1 MARQGGRRSTTWP
14 KGKKPPVKR
23 KKGSKNK
30 RTLVKEALGLKGWEQ
45 LKGFVEGEGA
55 EKMVREMKKLKG
67 KSFVHAMQSVAEYVK
82 PKLSRVDAKVKA
94 DITDLSKLDVT
105 FE

>member
-30 RTLVKEALGLKGWEQ
+30 RTLVKEALGLTGWDA
-45 LKGFVEGEGA
+45 LKKFVEGDGA
-55 EKMVREMKKLKG
+55 DKMVREMKKLKG
-67 KSFVHAMQSVAEYVK
+67 KSYVQALQGIAEYVK